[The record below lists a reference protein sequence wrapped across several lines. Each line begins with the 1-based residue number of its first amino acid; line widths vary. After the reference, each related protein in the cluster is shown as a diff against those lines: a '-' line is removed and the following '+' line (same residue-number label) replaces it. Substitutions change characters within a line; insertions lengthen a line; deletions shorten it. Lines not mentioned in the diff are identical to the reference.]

1 VGIKIPSQNQ
11 NILVGLTPPRSRSV
25 VVILVVVIV
34 SALSPNEVSENYGWV
49 NDQNFCD
56 KNQEND
62 GSTLKKTETEEEEIK
77 ATDKL
82 KSTITYLFQD

>member
-1 VGIKIPSQNQ
+1 
-11 NILVGLTPPRSRSV
+11 
-25 VVILVVVIV
+25 VIV
-34 SALSPNEVSENYGWV
+34 SALSPNEVSENYEWV